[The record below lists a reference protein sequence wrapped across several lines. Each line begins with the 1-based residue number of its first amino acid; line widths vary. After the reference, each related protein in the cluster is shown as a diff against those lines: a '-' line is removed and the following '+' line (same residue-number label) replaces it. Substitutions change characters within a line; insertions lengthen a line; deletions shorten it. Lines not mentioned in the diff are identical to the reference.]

1 MMRFKNR
8 VIRALSL
15 EGENKR
21 EAVQVG
27 KYSACIS
34 INVRDFFQI

>member
-8 VIRALSL
+8 AIRALSL
-15 EGENKR
+15 ERENKR
-21 EAVQVG
+21 EAVQVA

-34 INVRDFFQI
+34 INARDSFQI